1 MDGKPNTQEL
11 FQKKYQ
17 MRRKKIVLVRIL
29 LFVSFL
35 LLWQSASD
43 LGWIDSFIF
52 SSPTELVRTFF
63 DMYQNHGLM
72 SHVAVTLLET
82 LASFILVAVTTV
94 LVSVIL
100 WGFPA
105 VSEILE
111 PCLVVLNALP
121 KSALAPLLIVWL
133 GANRKTIILA
143 GMSVALFGSIMNLSQ
158 GFREVSEDKMK
169 LIYTLGGNRRQVL
182 SKVVLPASIPYLLSI
197 LKVDIGLCLVGVIIG
212 EFIGAREGLGYLII
226 YSSQVFKLSWL
237 LLAIVILCILAM
249 VLYKAVCYAEKKRKY

>member
-1 MDGKPNTQEL
+1 MDGKLNAQEQ
-11 FQKKYQ
+11 FQKRYQ
-17 MRRKKIVLVRIL
+17 MRRKKIQAARIL
-29 LFVSFL
+29 LFVAFL

-63 DMYQNHGLM
+63 DMYRNHGLM
-72 SHVAVTLLET
+72 THVGVTLMET

-105 VSEILE
+105 VSQVLE
-111 PCLVVLNALP
+111 PCLVVMNALP

-169 LIYTLGGNRRQVL
+169 LIYTLGGSRRQVL
-182 SKVVLPASIPYLLSI
+182 SKVILPASVPYMTSI

-237 LLAIVILCILAM
+237 LLAIVLLCILAM
-249 VLYKAVCYAEKKRKY
+249 LLYQAVCLAEKRRKY